1 MARRVLTFVIA
12 TYADKVFSDC
22 SNNPFG
28 VASQLQNARLPLFLI
43 QSFGGQFKPRC
54 IVGAGLLDQ

>member
-1 MARRVLTFVIA
+1 MVRGVLTRVIA

-22 SNNPFG
+22 SNGAFAP
-28 VASQLQNARLPLFLI
+28 ASQLRNARLPLFLI
-43 QSFGGQFKPRC
+43 QSFGVQFKPRC